1 VAKKILVV
9 DDDKVIQQLL
19 IVNLELEGYEVVTA
33 SDGAAA
39 IERVSSEKPDLVILD
54 IMMPKFD
61 GWEVCRRIKA
71 NPKTAEV
78 PVIFVSARAQELDVR
93 RGYELGVGAYVTK
106 PFDPVELLDIIK
118 RVLKGERLLPSDT

>member
-1 VAKKILVV
+1 VAKKILVA

-19 IVNLELEGYEVVTA
+19 TVNLELEGYDVVTA

-39 IERVSSEKPDLVILD
+39 LERVATERPDLVILD

-71 NPKTAEV
+71 HPKTAKT
-78 PVIFVSARAQELDVR
+78 PVIFVSARAQDLDVR
-93 RGYELGVGAYVTK
+93 RGFDLGVGAYVTK